1 MNISKIVACIALSV
15 LATTALGETVQVPAN
30 KPAVTIDIPEAW
42 KPEETEKGVACES
55 PDQVVTVFFEVV
67 RSEKGMNA
75 LLDENINWL
84 VKDQGVKIV
93 DASKTEKEILVGGI
107 KSSLIGYDAKSK
119 EYGPSKVG
127 FIFTNINNKLL
138 VTTYWLAIKG
148 FDKQEATL
156 DKILSSVK
164 PIK

>member
-1 MNISKIVACIALSV
+1 MKPIKFFACIALFV
-15 LATTALGETVQVPAN
+15 LATSALAETIQVPAN
-30 KPAVTIDIPEAW
+30 KPAVTIDIPGTW
-42 KPEETEKGVACES
+42 KPEETDKGVSCES

-93 DASKTEKEILVGGI
+93 DSTKSEKEFLVGGI
-107 KSSLIGYDAKSK
+107 KSSLIGYDANSK

-127 FIFTNINNKLL
+127 FIFTNIGNKLL
-138 VTTYWLAIKG
+138 VTTYWLTIKG
-148 FDKQEATL
+148 FDKHEATL
-156 DKILSSVK
+156 DRILGSVK
-164 PIK
+164 PVK